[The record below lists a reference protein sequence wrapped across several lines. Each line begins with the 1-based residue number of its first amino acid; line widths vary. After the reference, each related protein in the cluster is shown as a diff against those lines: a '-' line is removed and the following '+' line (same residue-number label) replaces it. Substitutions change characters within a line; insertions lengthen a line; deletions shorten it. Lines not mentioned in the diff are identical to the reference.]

1 MLLCNY
7 SIGDYMKIEN
17 ELKVNPIQ
25 PVHKETKKQ
34 EDEKFKQQ
42 QFAKARKFLEDE
54 KLGKRIDVRA

>member
-7 SIGDYMKIEN
+7 SIGDYMKIES

-25 PVHKETKKQ
+25 PVHKETKEQ

-54 KLGKRIDVRA
+54 KLGKRIDVYA

>member
-25 PVHKETKKQ
+25 PVHKETKEQ

>member
-7 SIGDYMKIEN
+7 SIGDYMKIES

-25 PVHKETKKQ
+25 PVHKETKEQ
-34 EDEKFKQQ
+34 EDEKFRQQ

-54 KLGKRIDVRA
+54 KLGKRIDIRA